1 MSLDK
6 TCHEY
11 VSHVSE
17 DASRRELVRDHLWQ
31 VAEMASGFAEPFG
44 ASDWAHVAGLA
55 HDIGKYS
62 DEFQNRILRGG
73 PKVDHSTAGAYL
85 VDNELKLRLLAY
97 CVAGHHGGLPNYGST
112 IDGSGLA
119 GRLKKA
125 EQGGLP
131 DYRAYKDEVSFSR
144 PELPELLHDPTL
156 LDDPGE
162 QPYSLQFLTRMLF
175 SCLVDADFLCTER
188 FMAGGAREP
197 LRYDNLSTLS
207 DRLEGL
213 LAGFRPAT
221 SRLASLRCSVSDDC
235 LRAAKGPKGLYS
247 LTAPTG
253 SGKTYSLM
261 RFALQHAY
269 QHGMSRVICAEP
281 YTSIIEQNAQV
292 YRDVFGDE
300 NVLEHHSGFDFDA
313 DELSAD
319 GLGMRLKLAAE
330 NWDAPV
336 IVTTNVQLFE
346 ALYANKTSR
355 CRKLHNLANS
365 VIVLDEAQMIPVGF
379 LAPCIRALA
388 ELVKHYGCTVLLSS
402 ATQPAAEGQFDK
414 MGLRCTEIIS
424 DTKELFRALR
434 RVSYRSLGA
443 VPDSELANLIAQNHQ
458 ALCIGNSRKQAHS
471 VYEAVCNLADGPSTV
486 YHLTTLM
493 YPEHRKRMLAAV
505 RERVAEGLPCLLVA
519 TSLVEAGVDLDFP
532 VVFRGVAGIDSMVQA
547 AGRCNREG
555 KRPIEDSIVY
565 LFQSAEKYGL
575 PHEIIQRAKVSS
587 IALPALEKAGGGV
600 SEIES
605 LETVERFFSL
615 LYGVKGPE
623 GLDCHGILESL
634 SKCDPP
640 FAFDFET
647 VANQFRLIEDGSFP
661 VVIPSEEIAEDL
673 DLLEYGVVSR
683 ASMRRISRHS
693 VSLYRHDIEALR
705 SEGVIHEVADNLFLL
720 DDVSRYDEKTG
731 LDLASRTG
739 EAFFW

>member
-1 MSLDK
+1 MDSIDPR
-6 TCHEY
+6 H
-11 VSHVSE
+11 VAHVSE
-17 DASRRELVRDHLWQ
+17 DGLRFESVRDHLQQ
-31 VAEMASGFAEPFG
+31 VADLAAEFAEPFV
-44 ASDWAHVAGLA
+44 ASGWAYIAGLA

-62 DEFQNRILRGG
+62 NEFQDRILHDG
-73 PKVDHSTAGAYL
+73 PRVDHSTAGAYVL
-85 VDNELKLRLLAY
+85 GEELKLLLLAY
-97 CVAGHHGGLPNYGST
+97 CVAGHHGGLPNYGSEV
-112 IDGSGLA
+112 DGSGLA
-119 GRLKKA
+119 GRLNKA
-125 EQGGLP
+125 KRGGVP
-131 DYRAYKDEVSFSR
+131 DCRAYKDELEFSFPEPPGLLLD
-144 PELPELLHDPTL
+144 PELQNNPS
-156 LDDPGE
+156 E
-162 QPYSLQFLTRMLF
+162 QPFALQFLTRMLF

-188 FMAGGAREP
+188 FMADGARES
-197 LRYDNLSTLS
+197 LHYDKIAALA
-207 DRLEGL
+207 DRLEEL
-213 LAGFRPAT
+213 LASFRPPVTKLGA
-221 SRLASLRCSVSDDC
+221 LRCEASDDC
-235 LRAAKGPKGLYS
+235 LKAAKGPKGLYS

-261 RFALQHAY
+261 RFALQHARE
-269 QHGMSRVICAEP
+269 HGMPRVICAEP

-313 DELSAD
+313 DEFAAD
-319 GLGMRLKLAAE
+319 GLGTRLRLAAE

-336 IVTTNVQLFE
+336 VVTTNVQLFE
-346 ALYANKTSR
+346 SLYANKTSR

-379 LAPCIRALA
+379 LSPCIRALA

-402 ATQPAAEGQFDK
+402 ATQPAVAGKFDE

-424 DTKELFRALR
+424 NTKELFSALR
-434 RVSYRSLGA
+434 RVSYRSLGT
-443 VPDSELANLIAQNHQ
+443 VPDDELANLMAQNDQ
-458 ALCIGNSRKQAHS
+458 ALCIVNSRKQARA
-471 VYEAVCNLADGPSTV
+471 VYDAVFDLADDSSSV
-486 YHLTTLM
+486 FHLTTLM
-493 YPEHRKRMLAAV
+493 YPEHRKRTLATV
-505 RERVAEGLPCLLVA
+505 RERVAKGLPCLLVA

-555 KRPIEDSIVY
+555 KRPIEDSLVY

-575 PHEIIQRAKVSS
+575 PHEIIQRAKVSLM
-587 IALPALEKAGGGV
+587 ALPILEEVGSDV

-634 SKCDPP
+634 SKCGKS
-640 FAFDFET
+640 FAFDFEA

-661 VVIPSEEIAEDL
+661 VVMPSEEIAEDL
-673 DLLEYGVVSR
+673 DLLERGVVSR

-693 VSLYRHDIEALR
+693 VSLYQRDIETLR
-705 SEGVIHEVADNLFLL
+705 SEGVIHEVTDGLYSL
-720 DDVSRYDEKTG
+720 DDETRYDEKTG